1 MSENRTLRS
10 RAMQG
15 LFWSLLQNIVGRLM
29 SVLLFILLARFVTPD
44 EFGFASTA
52 IVVVSFLA
60 VIADFGMGDAL
71 VQRPQL
77 RPGDPDL
84 ALYASLA
91 GSVILAGLLIVAAV
105 PVARIMKAEALAPY
119 LQYAAL
125 FCPILVAISFQEAL
139 YRRAELFRA
148 LALRTVFGIFASGVV
163 GLTLA
168 LNRWGA
174 WALLGQFSTQVVIS
188 ALWLW
193 SRSTWRPSRALDPAV
208 LHQLLRFGVS
218 LVLLRA
224 IDFVAM
230 RSIDFVILG
239 RHGATAL
246 GLFAVSMRID
256 QTLTQLVQVSVSA
269 VALSFLSRIASDPQR
284 LARSFLRTVSLCAT
298 FGTPAFLGVAAL
310 SPDLVRIAL
319 GGQWIGA
326 DEIVRPLLI
335 VGGVQCIQFIC
346 GSYLIAMGRPGTL
359 LGLIVVKTLI
369 VIFGILIVKNQN
381 LQETV
386 ITYSLLLL
394 CEAPITFG
402 VMVYSLSIKWSDLA
416 TAIIA
421 PCGASILSFVV
432 SEVVRGEFTAQLPP
446 NLLMVLIFAIFVT
459 VFFGILISC
468 ALGQFKDNVGFVLS
482 GLRRQ

>member
-1 MSENRTLRS
+1 MSRNQTLRS
-10 RAMQG
+10 RAMRG

-29 SVLLFILLARFVTPD
+29 SVLLFILIARFVTPD

-60 VIADFGMGDAL
+60 LVADFGMGDAL

-84 ALYASLA
+84 ALYVSLA
-91 GSVILAGLLIVAAV
+91 GSVVLAGILIAAAL
-105 PVARIMKAEALAPY
+105 PIARVVKADALAPY

-125 FCPILVAISFQEAL
+125 FCPILVLISFQEAL

-163 GLTLA
+163 GLSLA
-168 LNRWGA
+168 LNQWGA
-174 WALLGQFSTQVVIS
+174 WALLGQFSTQVVLS
-188 ALWLW
+188 AIWLW

-208 LHQLLRFGVS
+208 LRQLLRFGVS

-230 RSIDFVILG
+230 RSIDFVILS
-239 RHGATAL
+239 RHGAASL

-269 VALSFLSRIASDPQR
+269 VALSFLSRIASYRQR
-284 LARSFLRTVSLCAT
+284 LARSFLRTVSLCAY
-298 FGTPAFLGVAAL
+298 FGTPVFLGVAAL
-310 SPDLVRIAL
+310 APDLVRLAL
-319 GGQWIGA
+319 GSQWMGA
-326 DEIVRPLLI
+326 DAIVRPLLI

-359 LGLIVVKTLI
+359 LGLIVAKTSIVLLGIFLI
-369 VIFGILIVKNQN
+369 ENSN

-402 VMVYSLSIKWSDLA
+402 VMVYSLSLRWSELA
-416 TAIIA
+416 SAIIA
-421 PCGASILSFVV
+421 PCGASISAFVV
-432 SEVVRGEFTAQLPP
+432 AEIVRAEFATQFQP

-459 VFFGILISC
+459 VFFGILFSC
-468 ALGQFKDNVGFVLS
+468 AFRQLRDNVGFVFN

>member
-1 MSENRTLRS
+1 MSQNPTLRS
-10 RAMQG
+10 RAMRG
-15 LFWSLLQNIVGRLM
+15 LFWSLLQNVVGRLM
-29 SVLLFILLARFVTPD
+29 SVLLFILIARFVTPD

-60 VIADFGMGDAL
+60 LIADFGMGDAL

-77 RPGDPDL
+77 RAGDPDL
-84 ALYASLA
+84 ALYVSLA
-91 GSVILAGLLIVAAV
+91 GSVILAGLLIAAAL
-105 PVARIMKAEALAPY
+105 PIARIMKAEALAPY

-125 FCPILVAISFQEAL
+125 FCPILVLISFQEAL

-168 LNRWGA
+168 LNGWGA
-174 WALLGQFSTQVVIS
+174 WALLGQFSTQVVLS

-193 SRSTWRPSRALDPAV
+193 SRSTWRPSRAPDPAV
-208 LHQLLRFGVS
+208 LRQLLRFGGS

-230 RSIDFVILG
+230 RSIDFVILS
-239 RHGATAL
+239 RHGAASL

-298 FGTPAFLGVAAL
+298 FGTPVFLGVAAL
-310 SPDLVRIAL
+310 SPDLVRLAL
-319 GGQWIGA
+319 GSRWMGA

-359 LGLIVVKTLI
+359 LGLIVAKTLI
-369 VIFGILIVKNQN
+369 VVLGLVIVENSD

-402 VMVYSLSIKWSDLA
+402 VMVHRLSLRWSDLA
-416 TAIIA
+416 SAIIA
-421 PCGASILSFVV
+421 PCGASILAFVV
-432 SEVVRGEFTAQLPP
+432 AEIVRAELTAKIPA
-446 NLLMVLIFAIFVT
+446 NLLMVLIFTIFVT
-459 VFFGILISC
+459 VFFGILFSC
-468 ALGQFKDNVGFVLS
+468 AIRQFKDNAGFVLS